1 MGDTAAAPG
10 ARLLSLWQRL
20 RPFPRRQ
27 GAVLDRSGSTDPLY
41 PGTMGA
47 RVEDRA
53 WKIWMPATPVSA
65 SATGGE

>member
-20 RPFPRRQ
+20 RPFPGGKALFSIVLGRQ
-27 GAVLDRSGSTDPLY
+27 IPYT
-41 PGTMGA
+41 GTMGA